1 MFELEAVFLDEVER
15 IVVSYDN
22 KGFDLVW
29 YLDKVIVRLEEI
41 LDKDYRFNCGRFVLI
56 VEVLYVFCMFFIIIK
71 FNVIFVI
78 FY

>member
-29 YLDKVIVRLEEI
+29 YLDKVIVCLEEI
-41 LDKDYRFNCGRFVLI
+41 LDKDYRFNCGRFVYI
-56 VEVLYVFCMFFIIIK
+56 CINSRSFICILYVFY
-71 FNVIFVI
+71 NN
-78 FY
+78 